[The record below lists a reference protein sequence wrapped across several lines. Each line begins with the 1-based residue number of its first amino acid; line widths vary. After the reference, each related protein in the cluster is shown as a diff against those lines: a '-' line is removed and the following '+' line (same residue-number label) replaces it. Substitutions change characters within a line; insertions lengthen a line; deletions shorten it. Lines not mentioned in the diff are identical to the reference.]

1 MANARWAL
9 YCQADLWQDNSV
21 RNDRLWTTLCT
32 VSISCPV
39 IYISL
44 DSLRSIWLARDL
56 QQTPTWRKLS
66 PPSCRHLTV
75 ISNVRGGIRLVATM
89 EKFLKVRGLM
99 FTICYP
105 SAVIHR
111 RQNKVIGME
120 AFVALDPDSRRT
132 EIAASLALPVGTR
145 NGLSEDCI
153 VSGSTWCKI
162 DSSIAPK

>member
-1 MANARWAL
+1 
-9 YCQADLWQDNSV
+9 
-21 RNDRLWTTLCT
+21 
-32 VSISCPV
+32 
-39 IYISL
+39 
-44 DSLRSIWLARDL
+44 
-56 QQTPTWRKLS
+56 
-66 PPSCRHLTV
+66 
-75 ISNVRGGIRLVATM
+75 
-89 EKFLKVRGLM
+89 M